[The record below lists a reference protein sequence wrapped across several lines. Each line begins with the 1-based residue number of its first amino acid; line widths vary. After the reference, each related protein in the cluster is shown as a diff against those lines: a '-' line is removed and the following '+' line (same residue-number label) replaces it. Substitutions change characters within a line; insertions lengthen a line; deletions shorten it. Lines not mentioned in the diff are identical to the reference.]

1 MFNDLDAVCLEYGL
15 GMGEAGAMRA
25 VFEFR
30 HLDGDRPALDAEPVV
45 GVGAHPVGALMAVH
59 VLQQEKRAMRKPAV
73 VSHDLALALTHG

>member
-1 MFNDLDAVCLEYGL
+1 MFRDLDAVCMEYDL
-15 GMGEAGAMRA
+15 GMAEASAMRA

-30 HLDGDRPALDAEPVV
+30 NLDGDRPAQDAEPVV

-73 VSHDLALALTHG
+73 MSHDVALSVTH